1 MRPKYN
7 AAILLLCGLV
17 GCGEGPGGMF
27 PSYDTKDFDPRLTK
41 KAATAT
47 PIIAVVQRYKSAH
60 GRFPADLKA
69 FRDDLPTGTVVGH
82 DLADDWRYSRSESG
96 LAFQLSTK
104 LGWDPSLIYEA
115 TATTSTWTFD
125 PGDGSDMKQVKLQP

>member
-1 MRPKYN
+1 MRPKHYPV
-7 AAILLLCGLV
+7 ILLLFGLV
-17 GCGEGPGGMF
+17 GCGEGPGGMS
-27 PSYDTKDFDPRLTK
+27 PSYNATDFDPRLSK
-41 KAATAT
+41 KAATAI

-96 LAFQLSTK
+96 LAFQLATK